1 MASDELKGKII
12 DALKTVY
19 DLEIAVNVY
28 DLGLIREIRVDDDK
42 VFIKMTWTSPMCP
55 YGPLMTKM
63 VEDAVRKVEGVKDV
77 EVEVELDPP
86 WSPKE
91 LTEDG
96 RRQMEMLFGKE
107 TVERWLRE
115 AGVNP

>member
-1 MASDELKGKII
+1 MVEKEKVI

-19 DLEIAVNVY
+19 DIEIPVNVY
-28 DLGLIREIRVDDDK
+28 DLGLIREINVGGSK
-42 VFIKMTWTSPMCP
+42 VYIKMTWTSPMCP

-63 VEDAVRKVEGVKDV
+63 VEDAVKKVDGVEDV

-86 WSPKE
+86 WNPKE

-96 RRQMEMLFGKE
+96 LRQMEMLFGKE
-107 TVERWLRE
+107 AVERWLRDV
-115 AGVNP
+115 GVE

>member
-1 MASDELKGKII
+1 MVEKEKVV

-19 DLEIAVNVY
+19 DIEIPVNVY
-28 DLGLIREIRVDDDK
+28 DLGLIREIRIDGGK
-42 VFIKMTWTSPMCP
+42 VYIKMTWTSPMCP

-63 VEDAVRKVEGVKDV
+63 VEDAIRKIEGVEDV

-96 RRQMEMLFGKE
+96 LRQMEMLFGKE
-107 TVERWLRE
+107 TVERWLRDT
-115 AGVNP
+115 GTKT

>member
-1 MASDELKGKII
+1 MADDLWEKII

-19 DLEIAVNVY
+19 DLEISVNVY
-28 DLGLIREIRVDDDK
+28 DLGLIREIRVDDDGK
-42 VFIKMTWTSPMCP
+42 VYIKMTWTSPMCP

-63 VEDAVRKVEGVKDV
+63 VEDAVRKVPGVKDV
-77 EVEVELDPP
+77 EVVVELDPP

-115 AGVNP
+115 AGAK

>member
-1 MASDELKGKII
+1 MVDESEVI

-19 DLEIAVNVY
+19 DIEIPVNVY
-28 DLGLIREIRVDDDK
+28 DLGLIREIKIDGGNVY
-42 VFIKMTWTSPMCP
+42 IKMTWTSPMCP

-63 VEDAVRKVEGVKDV
+63 VEEAVQKVEGVEKVD
-77 EVEVELDPP
+77 VEVELDPP

-107 TVERWLRE
+107 TVERWLRD
-115 AGVNP
+115 AGVK